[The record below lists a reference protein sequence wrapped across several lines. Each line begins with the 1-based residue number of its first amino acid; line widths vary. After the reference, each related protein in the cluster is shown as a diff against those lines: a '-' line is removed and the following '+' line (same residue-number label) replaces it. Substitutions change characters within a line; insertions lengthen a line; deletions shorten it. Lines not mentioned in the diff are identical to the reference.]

1 MMSTS
6 AIPKTQ
12 FLPPMPGT
20 PMRVKLVT
28 ASPLQP
34 VPGTLASAKEIA
46 LAAGIAALADRYANV
61 DRDRC
66 TRMEWKT
73 WEQVARD
80 LQALLQGNPPQ

>member
-1 MMSTS
+1 
-6 AIPKTQ
+6 
-12 FLPPMPGT
+12 
-20 PMRVKLVT
+20 
-28 ASPLQP
+28 
-34 VPGTLASAKEIA
+34 
-46 LAAGIAALADRYANV
+46 V